1 MRKPLCVASI
11 VLWAV
16 LAAASARAADPEFAR
31 SGPYVGVGGTY
42 AFNLLESSFDDVFG
56 DEVDVDDTWGGNAR
70 VGYRAFSW
78 LAAEVEYEYLDN
90 FEVSADSIHLADLRA
105 QTITANVRFIVPIQ
119 RFQPYLRLG
128 AGATLFTLSDNDVP
142 GLEVDHSSFAGRIGV
157 GFDVYATRNI
167 VLGLGADVVLTDA
180 EVKDPVFSGDT
191 SSSLSYV
198 AVQLGFDYRF

>member
-11 VLWAV
+11 ALLAV

-42 AFNLLESSFDDVFG
+42 AFNLLESSFDDLFG
-56 DEVDVDDTWGGNAR
+56 DDVDVDDTWGGNAR

-78 LAAEVEYEYLDN
+78 LAGEVEYEYLDN
-90 FEVSADSIHLADLRA
+90 FEVSAGSVHLADLRA
-105 QTITANVRFIVPIQ
+105 QTITANVRFIVPIK

-128 AGATLFTLSDNDVP
+128 AGATLFSLSDNDVP
-142 GLEVDHSSFAGRIGV
+142 GLDVDHSSFAGRIGV
-157 GFDVYATRNI
+157 GFDVYATRSI
-167 VLGLGADVVLTDA
+167 VLGVGADVVLTDA
-180 EVKDPVFSGDT
+180 EVKDPTFSGDT

-198 AVQLGFDYRF
+198 AVQVGVDYRF